1 MGLCHL
7 FRALVPSMSRENFN
21 QEARLPVESR
31 VPYRR
36 LKENCWRN
44 SRISCHLLCLTF
56 LVPLN
61 FFFAEYIKLLS
72 YMSHMYSRP
81 FSLRWFECTLPIEI
95 CGQQLWEYWYL
106 MIFILVYC
114 SKSSSGSRSRSHRS
128 SNVVGQFF
136 CFWMVLYGIHLRQN
150 ETPHRVG
157 NRTESRCIIYYSP
170 ILFVALFIHLFIYF
184 CIMYSRFLYWSL
196 FSYFCILFV

>member
-1 MGLCHL
+1 MPSISSTCAIYVSGEIQLGSSTS
-7 FRALVPSMSRENFN
+7 RRIQGSVPSIEGK
-21 QEARLPVESR
+21 LP
-31 VPYRR
+31 
-36 LKENCWRN
+36 
-44 SRISCHLLCLTF
+44 RISCHLLCLTF

-157 NRTESRCIIYYSP
+157 NRTESRCIIVVESLRGRLPDTIFPQQISSLHSIIFSP
-170 ILFVALFIHLFIYF
+170 K
-184 CIMYSRFLYWSL
+184 
-196 FSYFCILFV
+196 